1 MVFIFSLIASC
12 FIKLILFYLH
22 LCCTQW
28 GQILYELLYFCHFL
42 TSLFK
47 VINFQKQT
55 ALSKKWTHSRDLLPS
70 VTLVFQR
77 KRQQGINFASE
88 DFWPLQIT
96 VSVNFWNRIHT
107 EIQMLLK
114 KVFDPI
120 VVDKFT
126 RQLMSYRRL
135 SLMNQKY

>member
-1 MVFIFSLIASC
+1 MVFIFGLIASC
-12 FIKLILFYLH
+12 FIKLILFCLH
-22 LCCTQW
+22 LFCTQW

-88 DFWPLQIT
+88 DFWLLPIT
-96 VSVNFWNRIHT
+96 QRFLNRWMVHRHIFFWNFLKV
-107 EIQMLLK
+107 EIIWNP
-114 KVFDPI
+114 F
-120 VVDKFT
+120 
-126 RQLMSYRRL
+126 SYILEKINKNYDR
-135 SLMNQKY
+135 K